1 MSCPPPEILQ
11 ADIASSLKS
20 TITTPNESRSP
31 QVANRSLHSHRA
43 SYLSPNAAMST
54 QSFYS
59 TTTSSPPHSLD
70 ELPKYYATSHL
81 TISSTRVDRSPHRS
95 IGSPYSAFF
104 PSPATTSINVNSMVN
119 ISSSQIKV
127 GWLEATLL
135 VRKGKKHLSRIQKLV
150 KRGRGM
156 GGTERSEIV
165 AMLGDAVEMTRYVAS
180 I

>member
-1 MSCPPPEILQ
+1 
-11 ADIASSLKS
+11 
-20 TITTPNESRSP
+20 
-31 QVANRSLHSHRA
+31 
-43 SYLSPNAAMST
+43 
-54 QSFYS
+54 
-59 TTTSSPPHSLD
+59 
-70 ELPKYYATSHL
+70 
-81 TISSTRVDRSPHRS
+81 
-95 IGSPYSAFF
+95 
-104 PSPATTSINVNSMVN
+104 MVN

-135 VRKGKKHLSRIQKLV
+135 IRKGKKHLSRIQKLV